1 MRHITKI
8 FFVLLLGL
16 GTLLGPVKG
25 FAGENNAEGPVI
37 FSGSS
42 NSQLAMDVA
51 KHLGVNLG
59 EAKIG
64 RYNDGEINIQVEQ
77 NVRNRDV
84 FVLQSTCSTDS
95 DSVND
100 NVMELYLL
108 IRTLKRAS
116 AKSVNVV
123 VPYFGYAR
131 QDRKTTPRVPISAS
145 DVAMLLENGGADR
158 VLAVDLHCGQIQGF
172 FHHAPVD
179 NLYASATLVP
189 YFSHR
194 DLKNTVIVS
203 PDAGGVERA
212 KKFRELLGRQGVEGE
227 IAMIIKQRSGAGSV
241 REMNLVGDVA
251 DADAIIVDDM
261 CDTAGTLVKA
271 AQLLKDQG
279 ARRVFAAITHPV
291 FSGPALE
298 RIEKSVITELVTTDT
313 IPLRGVV
320 PSNITQISVAPLL
333 ADAISRIHEGESVSK
348 LFL

>member
-1 MRHITKI
+1 MGHITKI
-8 FFVLLLGL
+8 FLLLFMIV
-16 GTLLGPVKG
+16 GTAFSPIQSFAVEGGPI
-25 FAGENNAEGPVI
+25 I

-42 NSQLAMDVA
+42 NSQLAKDVA
-51 KHLGVNLG
+51 DHLGIKLG
-59 EAKIG
+59 EANIG
-64 RYNDGEINIQVEQ
+64 KFNDGEINIQVQQ
-77 NVRNRDV
+77 NVRNQDV
-84 FVLQSTCSTDS
+84 FVLQSTCSTEM

-123 VPYFGYAR
+123 IPYFGYAR

-179 NLYASATLVP
+179 NLYASAALVP
-189 YFSHR
+189 YFSKV
-194 DLKNTVIVS
+194 DLRNAVVVS

-212 KKFRELLGRQGVEGE
+212 KKFRELLGRQGIEGE

-241 REMNLVGDVA
+241 SEMNLVGDVNNA
-251 DADAIIVDDM
+251 DVIIVDDM

-279 ARRVFAAITHPV
+279 ARRVFAAITHSV

-313 IPLRGVV
+313 IPLRGVT
-320 PSNITQISVAPLL
+320 PLNITQISVAPLL
-333 ADAISRIHEGESVSK
+333 GEAINRIHEGESVSN